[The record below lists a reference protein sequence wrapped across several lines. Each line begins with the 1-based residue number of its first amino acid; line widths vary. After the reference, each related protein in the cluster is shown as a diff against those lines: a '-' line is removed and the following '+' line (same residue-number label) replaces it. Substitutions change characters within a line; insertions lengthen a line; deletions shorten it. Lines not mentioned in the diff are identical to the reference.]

1 VLKNGI
7 IIIWKLKNVVNVKRQ
22 NLLIISVR
30 INKKKDG
37 ISCWCKKCKNESERQ
52 YYKNNADRAIKRTR
66 EYLERNKEK
75 MLEWKREYSRKWYIE
90 NQEHIK
96 EYSKKYYEENKSKER
111 ERSKRFFENN
121 PDYRKQYNKKW
132 KKLNP
137 DYEKEWLKEKR
148 EKDPGFRI
156 SKNISRHIR
165 ESIDRCKGGYHWE
178 ELLGFTLQELKE
190 HLEKQFKSGMSWTNY
205 GKWHIDHIRP
215 VSSFSFNSYKD
226 KEFKECWALSNLQ
239 PLWAE
244 DNLKKG
250 NKLIA

>member
-1 VLKNGI
+1 MKT
-7 IIIWKLKNVVNVKRQ
+7 KQCTK
-22 NLLIISVR
+22 
-30 INKKKDG
+30 
-37 ISCWCKKCKNESERQ
+37 CKKIKSISEFSKDKQSKDKHSYYCKVCQRARGKI
-52 YYKNNADRAIKRTR
+52 YYQKNAEKVIKQTR

-121 PDYRKQYNKKW
+121 PDYRKNYSKKW
-132 KKLNP
+132 KENNP
-137 DYEKEWLKEKR
+137 DYEKEWLRNKR
-148 EKDPGFRI
+148 EIDPAFRL
-156 SKNISRHIR
+156 SKNLGRHIR
-165 ESIDRCKGGYHWE
+165 ESINRCKGGYHWE
-178 ELLGFTLQELKE
+178 DLLGFTLQELKE
-190 HLEKQFKSGMSWTNY
+190 HLEKQFKSGMTWNNY
-205 GKWHIDHIRP
+205 GIWHIDHIRP
-215 VSSFSFNSYKD
+215 ISSFSFNSYKD